1 MFRDDFEFH
10 DGAGPSHLGGHGGA
24 RETVADEPAAVAAA
38 APAANTI
45 VLDTPVAA
53 AAEEPGGWAADAEKE
68 LGKIPF
74 FVRGKARRNTE
85 RYAAERGIRTITLE
99 TLYEAKSHY
108 SR

>member
-24 RETVADEPAAVAAA
+24 RDTSAVA
-38 APAANTI
+38 APAAAAVAPAGDII
-45 VLDTPVAA
+45 VAQPEPAVT
-53 AAEEPGGWAADAEKE
+53 EEPGGWAPDAEKE

-85 RYAAERGIRTITLE
+85 RYAAERGIKTITIE
-99 TLYEAKSHY
+99 TLYDAKAHF